1 LKSTGLDQTELAK
14 SDFRN
19 TATKRPMPGFS
30 PLLQVKEPE
39 VVGAELMAWQQARK
53 QLWFLL
59 QEGCTSVEQRVIT
72 HPGFGILAGSV
83 KIMSIN

>member
-1 LKSTGLDQTELAK
+1 
-14 SDFRN
+14 
-19 TATKRPMPGFS
+19 MPGFS

-59 QEGCTSVEQRVIT
+59 QDRMYQCGAEGYNTSRVWYISWLSQN
-72 HPGFGILAGSV
+72 HVYQLD
-83 KIMSIN
+83 